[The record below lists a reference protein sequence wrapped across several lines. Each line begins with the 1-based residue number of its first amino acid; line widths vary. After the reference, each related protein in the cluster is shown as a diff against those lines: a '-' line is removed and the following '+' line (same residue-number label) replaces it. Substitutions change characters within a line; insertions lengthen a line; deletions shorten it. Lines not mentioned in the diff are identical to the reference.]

1 MKAAL
6 LMLAVASACAGQA
19 NSEDFVHTPAAARP
33 VIVEAPPLRRHL
45 TLFQL
50 RLSLFRRSQPQESLN
65 NSLSGARLYALHA
78 GKEPRPR
85 PSVDTRVNELGEG
98 AVASIGY
105 HPGVIPSTLGPH
117 ELDGAAEPQLGHSE
131 SAAGVSIKIPL

>member
-1 MKAAL
+1 MKAAI
-6 LMLAVASACAGQA
+6 LMLAVAGACAGQA
-19 NSEDFVHTPAAARP
+19 NCGDFVRTPAAARP
-33 VIVEAPPLRRHL
+33 VIVEAPPWRRHL
-45 TLFQL
+45 TLSHL
-50 RLSLFRRSQPQESLN
+50 RVSLFRKGKPQESLD
-65 NSLSGARLYALHA
+65 NSLSGARLYALRA
-78 GKEPRPR
+78 AKEPR